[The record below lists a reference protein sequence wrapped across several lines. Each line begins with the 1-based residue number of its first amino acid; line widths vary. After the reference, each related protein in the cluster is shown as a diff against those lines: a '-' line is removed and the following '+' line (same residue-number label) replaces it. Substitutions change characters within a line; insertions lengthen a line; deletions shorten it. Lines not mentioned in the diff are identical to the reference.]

1 MSDAVF
7 HELMIAPERY
17 GVMKAG
23 LNALFDE
30 VFCHEVPVNIVEEF
44 EYVVLAAV
52 LIVKIVCMLPYINA
66 EQYAHAVSKRRGGIT
81 GVYNGQLAAYRILYQ
96 PGPA

>member
-23 LNALFDE
+23 LNVLFDE

-52 LIVKIVCMLPYINA
+52 LIVKIVCMLPHI
-66 EQYAHAVSKRRGGIT
+66 
-81 GVYNGQLAAYRILYQ
+81 
-96 PGPA
+96 